1 MNSSVVLNVLYGYF
15 DVKKNKLKW
24 TGSLEDL
31 KAFVLTVIDEET
43 AETTTWRSPSSG
55 KWVFESKP
63 LVVTW
68 QTKSQNI
75 YFEGEKSTAL
85 EEQVKAHIES
95 KLESG
100 NAELMSD
107 SEQQQQSVEDST
119 LSSRGEPDTS
129 VSSDIH
135 IKENDVGRRE
145 SNETFWASN
154 NEKYI
159 ANEAVIDQDLK
170 RDEDHS
176 HKECST
182 YANLLGR
189 PSTFDKPQIA
199 ETKDSFNSRGS
210 VNNAYTNF
218 SMYDPEII
226 MLKSKFEKFTDNVV
240 TRLDE
245 LAFEINVVKENK
257 PYSIVTLEGVIDDL
271 KKEKAELCR
280 KNEALRESNNNM
292 QQTISQLSQTNKQL
306 EEEKSSLVTAIKIIQ
321 NDFNQLAI
329 SKKKSGKAREETG
342 GNGDNT
348 WEKCKSKHQSKRPT
362 SLLSNSGEH
371 SKRKTGGIKLKN
383 QYEILTDKNPEFS
396 SSSSD
401 IESDEEPNDKFKS
414 STKGTHVR
422 RQKKKLIE
430 NVKADKTK
438 KNNDAGAD
446 KKTTTVIVGDSMVK
460 YLNANRLKRSMPTG
474 NHNIHVETYRGST
487 TEAMAHHIRPCLV
500 KQPDQI
506 VLHVGTNDVRDKQPE
521 EIVDGI
527 MKIQKIIKKESPK
540 TTVIVSELLHRN
552 DKIEYTQKVKKVN
565 IMLAKACKQHN
576 CDYIEHKNIED
587 KHLNPYGLHLNRFGT
602 SVMAKNLVNYF
613 NTKYA

>member
-1 MNSSVVLNVLYGYF
+1 M
-15 DVKKNKLKW
+15 
-24 TGSLEDL
+24 
-31 KAFVLTVIDEET
+31 
-43 AETTTWRSPSSG
+43 
-55 KWVFESKP
+55 
-63 LVVTW
+63 
-68 QTKSQNI
+68 
-75 YFEGEKSTAL
+75 
-85 EEQVKAHIES
+85 
-95 KLESG
+95 
-100 NAELMSD
+100 
-107 SEQQQQSVEDST
+107 
-119 LSSRGEPDTS
+119 
-129 VSSDIH
+129 SSDIH